1 MNNKKWYILTVL
13 FLMGAL
19 FLSACGGAEPEAEET
34 VDEPA
39 TTTETEEMVEEEA
52 PAEEEAV
59 VEEEAPAEEEAVVE
73 EEAPAEEVVEE
84 EAPAEEEVVEEA
96 ASEFDVNI
104 TIWSDDLL
112 TPVILGLKESFE
124 AEYGIGLIVE
134 KRAGPQRPIPHRR
147 PGWRRPGHHHAAP
160 RPFGWF
166 C

>member
-19 FLSACGGAEPEAEET
+19 FLSACGGAEPEVEET

-39 TTTETEEMVEEEA
+39 TTTETEEVM
-52 PAEEEAV
+52 
-59 VEEEAPAEEEAVVE
+59 E
-73 EEAPAEEVVEE
+73 EEAPAEEVVEEAPVEEEVVEEVPTEEAVVE

-96 ASEFDVNI
+96 ASEFEVNI

-112 TPVILGLKESFE
+112 TPVILGLKDSFE

-134 KRAGPQRPIPHRR
+134 NVPDRNDQLPFARR
-147 PGWRRPGHHHAAP
+147 EEEKGKNRK
-160 RPFGWF
+160 
-166 C
+166 